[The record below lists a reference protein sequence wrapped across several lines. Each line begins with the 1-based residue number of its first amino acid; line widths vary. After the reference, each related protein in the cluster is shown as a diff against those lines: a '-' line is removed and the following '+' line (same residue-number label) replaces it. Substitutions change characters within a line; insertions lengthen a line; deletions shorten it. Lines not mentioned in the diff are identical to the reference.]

1 MLKGIDP
8 LISPELLLVLA
19 RMGHGDSIAVV
30 DANFPATSVGSRTV
44 HGQPLRMDC
53 SAPRA
58 VQAVLS
64 LIPVDGFDTDPVVTM
79 QVVGDAAQ
87 VPETVAEAAPL
98 FAAEGHG
105 MAAVDR
111 FEFYRLAGAAYAI
124 LHTTEARLYGNFII
138 RKGVIESAAD
148 PAGA

>member
-30 DANFPATSVGSRTV
+30 DANFPAASVGRRTA

-58 VQAVLS
+58 VRAVLS

-105 MAAVDR
+105 M
-111 FEFYRLAGAAYAI
+111 
-124 LHTTEARLYGNFII
+124 
-138 RKGVIESAAD
+138 